1 MSVLVQVLHICV
13 ACDLKKILYLCIL
26 FDADVVKW

>member
-1 MSVLVQVLHICV
+1 MIVVWVLLARV
-13 ACDLKKILYLCIL
+13 ACDLKKISYLCIL